1 LNNHQGW
8 HFIYWDENPN
18 FAFAKMSKT
27 PKYYIGKYKSIEAFD
42 VVLDFQ
48 EDNYNLGTAI
58 TYLLRAGKKP
68 NNPISQDI
76 KKAIAHLQKELEHQT
91 HKSANHLEYFEFHN
105 ASAKYKSDGMALLY
119 QQSNKRKID
128 HLLFE
133 AAKLFANCEST
144 YEARQEALK
153 KEQEYLSQIYDL
165 DPHFAERCGYKR

>member
-1 LNNHQGW
+1 LL
-8 HFIYWDENPN
+8 
-18 FAFAKMSKT
+18 KMSKT

-68 NNPISQDI
+68 NNPITQDI
-76 KKAIAHLQKELEHQT
+76 KKAIAHLQRELEHQT

-119 QQSNKRKID
+119 KQSN
-128 HLLFE
+128 E
-133 AAKLFANCEST
+133 
-144 YEARQEALK
+144 
-153 KEQEYLSQIYDL
+153 KED
-165 DPHFAERCGYKR
+165 